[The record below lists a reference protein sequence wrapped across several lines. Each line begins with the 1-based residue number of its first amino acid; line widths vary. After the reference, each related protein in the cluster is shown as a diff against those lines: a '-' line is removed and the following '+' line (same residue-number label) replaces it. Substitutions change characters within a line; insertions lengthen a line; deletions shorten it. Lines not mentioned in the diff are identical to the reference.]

1 MLSKSKKARGKVKGG
16 LLIEAII
23 GMVIISV
30 LSVIIISSFGPI
42 NKKTD
47 VENIYRKYS
56 FKSMCAGYLNSSE
69 QDNLKKELED
79 IGCTDVVISSNAS
92 KVKWGD
98 EIGLVVECNI
108 DVTELTIGD
117 NETFPSIEKTSK
129 RIRMDK
135 RTVSMTT

>member
-1 MLSKSKKARGKVKGG
+1 MLSKSKTRGKVKGG

-30 LSVIIISSFGPI
+30 LSVVIISAFGPI
-42 NKKTD
+42 NKKID
-47 VENIYRKYS
+47 MENIYRKYS
-56 FKSMCAGYLNSSE
+56 FKSMCSGYLDKSE

-79 IGCTDVVISSNAS
+79 IGCTDVVISSNDS

>member
-1 MLSKSKKARGKVKGG
+1 MLSKSKTRGKVKGG

-30 LSVIIISSFGPI
+30 LSVVIISAFGPI

-47 VENIYRKYS
+47 MENIYRKYS
-56 FKSMCAGYLNSSE
+56 FKSMCSGYLDKSE

-79 IGCTDVVISSNAS
+79 IGCTDVVISSNDS